1 LRLNHLFSDYLSHC
15 NEKIIAKI
23 EGAVCKYFFN
33 DTYELMLR
41 TPFELTWKNLRI
53 KQKHANVANAQYGGG
68 NKTRASFFT
77 GCVVAA
83 PSLIHPVF
91 NFHQLA
97 TA

>member
-1 LRLNHLFSDYLSHC
+1 
-15 NEKIIAKI
+15 
-23 EGAVCKYFFN
+23 
-33 DTYELMLR
+33 M
-41 TPFELTWKNLRI
+41 
-53 KQKHANVANAQYGGG
+53 HANVANAQYGEG